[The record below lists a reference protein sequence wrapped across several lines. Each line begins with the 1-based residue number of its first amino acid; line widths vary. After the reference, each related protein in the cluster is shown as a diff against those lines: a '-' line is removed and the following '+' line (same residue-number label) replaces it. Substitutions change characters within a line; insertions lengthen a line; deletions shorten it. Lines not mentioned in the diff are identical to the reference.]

1 MDSAGYPEFVWEPAD
16 GAIATGQFE
25 QAITLYQAVL
35 GTDPKA
41 VWPLG
46 IAYLL
51 TGDLE
56 TAQGLWFEAI
66 ATYQPEV
73 HSAAWESLW
82 HALQREGDRQL
93 QQRRFG
99 AAELAYQ
106 QALELEVAPALW
118 QALGWAIAQQG
129 RYDEAIACWQE
140 AVTLDPTWVAGY
152 QAQAETHQHLGEWS
166 RAIAALQ
173 SWLALQ
179 PTAAAAHHRLGQ
191 CLWELGEIT
200 GAIAQFQ
207 HTLSLLTDPATPPDP
222 PASHV
227 WGDLGMAYFWQGD
240 AIAALQ
246 AWQQILALQPQFVAD
261 LRGWLA
267 TIDSTPGS
275 LLHQNQTLL
284 HAIHAQDEATVI
296 SILAPRLGERRS
308 DSSAPSDTGSTMPA
322 PVGYYET
329 TLDWVKAAQ
338 SGDGKSGDGEF
349 GDGEFGDGAIAYT
362 PIYPPTLLPLTPPHS
377 LQPTLHPSFCFG
389 AAVPLPGSFVV
400 QVPHGRYWIEET
412 RQVAAIAPDN
422 RILGDLSPFSPI
434 LSPGHPAAHP
444 QYHPLLKQSTL
455 PLPQEIDGTVAVI
468 SGLSNGVYFHWMLD
482 VLPRLA
488 LLQQSGIDLQT
499 IDYFLVDASLPF
511 QQETLETLG
520 IPSHKTLAPARHPHI
535 QARSL
540 LLPSFPASISW
551 MPPWSLDF
559 LRQTFLPAA
568 PAPSRRRRLYISRAK
583 ASVRRL
589 VNEAALLPILTA
601 FGFET
606 LYLETLTVAEQAQ
619 AFAEA
624 EAVVGVH
631 GSGLTNLVF
640 CPPGIPVIEL
650 FSPQYV
656 YPCFWLVANG
666 RSLSYFAVLGD
677 HPEGRHL
684 QQAFYPDPR
693 QADLWVP
700 PQALYQAL
708 ERADIQPLQ
717 L

>member
-1 MDSAGYPEFVWEPAD
+1 MDSAGYPESIGEPAD
-16 GAIATGQFE
+16 RAIATGQFE
-25 QAITLYQAVL
+25 QAITLYQAVMA
-35 GTDPKA
+35 TDPNA

-51 TGDLE
+51 AGDPE

-66 ATYQPEV
+66 ALHTPEV
-73 HSAAWESLW
+73 QSAAWKSLW
-82 HALQREGDRQL
+82 QTLQREGDRQL

-99 AAELAYQ
+99 VAERAYQ
-106 QALELEVAPALW
+106 QALELEVAPTLW

-129 RYDEAIACWQE
+129 RYDEGIACWQE
-140 AVTLDPTWVAGY
+140 AITLEPDWVAGY

-173 SWLALQ
+173 FWLALQ
-179 PTAAAAHHRLGQ
+179 PTAAPAHHRLGQ
-191 CLWELGEIT
+191 CFWELGEIT

-207 HTLSLLTDPATPPDP
+207 HTLSLLAEDGEPHDP
-222 PASHV
+222 PTSHV
-227 WGDLGMAYFWQGD
+227 WGDLGMAFFWQGD
-240 AIAALQ
+240 AIAAIQ
-246 AWQQILALQPQFVAD
+246 AWRQTLALQPLFVAD
-261 LRGWLA
+261 LLAWLA
-267 TIDSTPGS
+267 ANGQAAGS

-284 HAIHAQDEATVI
+284 HAIQAQDEATVI
-296 SILAPRLGERRS
+296 SILAPRLGQQRS
-308 DSSAPSDTGSTMPA
+308 DPGVPSVAGSTIPA

-329 TLDWVKAAQ
+329 TLDWVKGVQ
-338 SGDGKSGDGEF
+338 SGDGKS
-349 GDGEFGDGAIAYT
+349 GDGAIAYT
-362 PIYPPTLLPLTPPHS
+362 PIYPPTLLSLTPPRS
-377 LQPTLHPSFCFG
+377 LQTTLHPSFCFG
-389 AAVPLPGSFVV
+389 TAVPLPGSFVV
-400 QVPHGRYWIEET
+400 QLPNGRYWIEET

-444 QYHPLLKQSTL
+444 QRHPLLQQATL
-455 PLPQEIDGTVAVI
+455 PLPQTIDGTVAVI

-488 LLQQSGIDLQT
+488 LLQQAGIDLQT

-511 QQETLETLG
+511 QQETLKTLG
-520 IPSHKTLAPARHPHI
+520 ISLSKTLAPARYPHI

-551 MPPWSLDF
+551 MPPWSLNF
-559 LRQTFLPAA
+559 LRQTFLPA
-568 PAPSRRRRLYISRAK
+568 PPTPSRRRRLYISRSK

-589 VNEAALLPILTA
+589 INEAALLPILAA

-606 LYLETLTVAEQAQ
+606 LHLETLTVAEQAQ

-666 RSLSYFAVLGD
+666 RSLSYFAVLGE
-677 HPEGRHL
+677 HPEGLHL
-684 QQAFYPDPR
+684 QQAFYPDAR
-693 QADLWVP
+693 QADLWVR
-700 PQALYQAL
+700 PQTLYQAL
-708 ERADIQPLQ
+708 ELADIRPLQ
-717 L
+717 P